1 MSKDT
6 NKTQTREEA
15 LESVEQQA
23 TLKSRLMTP
32 KGAAVALGVTA
43 TAVGIGYGIH
53 KYRQSK
59 AKSDETVMS
68 ETTEAA
74 Q

>member
-6 NKTQTREEA
+6 SKTQTREEA

-43 TAVGIGYGIH
+43 TVVGIGYGVH

-59 AKSDETVMS
+59 AAS
-68 ETTEAA
+68 EEVVPQEEAA